1 MIVAPSVFFCWAL
14 GGQKLCVSFS
24 SVCRA
29 TMICERFFL
38 PFYIKALFADPH
50 AKNAF
55 SISWNCLS
63 TCGGPWRGQE
73 FSLCCWLS
81 AIKAEAAEEVEA
93 RDAELAVQ
101 IPGLTDESQGSNSAL
116 RLSSTASALAQTRSG
131 PSTGNSD

>member
-1 MIVAPSVFFCWAL
+1 MCQFF
-14 GGQKLCVSFS
+14 VSLQGNNDLRK
-24 SVCRA
+24 V
-29 TMICERFFL
+29 FFL

-81 AIKAEAAEEVEA
+81 ALKAEAAEEVEA

-101 IPGLTDESQGSNSAL
+101 IPGLTDES
-116 RLSSTASALAQTRSG
+116 
-131 PSTGNSD
+131 